1 MPSVTMFRML
11 TIAGAALA
19 PPQIQRVVGREAVV
33 YSQPVAELCAE
44 AILAADGRIEKAILS
59 AALARDLRQR
69 VGSQAGS
76 GALWV
81 VEDDECNV
89 VGSVAIEI
97 SRLSPAALDE
107 QRLGRNVLEA
117 GLADRPLLSSLAVSP
132 AFRRRGL
139 AKSLCREAEA
149 LAKSW
154 GYDEVLLKVERD
166 NSRARSLYRKL
177 GYRMVSIDKDAERP
191 EAGPGGI
198 KYVPTV
204 QVAMR
209 KSLRYPP
216 LDSVVVAA
224 TAATAAVLL
233 GMRFSDEAAVIAG
246 LVANGRGAAAA
257 ERLREIVLSLLPIP
271 LPL

>member
-1 MPSVTMFRML
+1 MDGIRGSLGVAPEKGHKFVGKTCALLSVPKATQVACQHWSGLYCFG
-11 TIAGAALA
+11 AGF
-19 PPQIQRVVGREAVV
+19 GRPLF
-33 YSQPVAELCAE
+33 S
-44 AILAADGRIEKAILS
+44 
-59 AALARDLRQR
+59 
-69 VGSQAGS
+69 
-76 GALWV
+76 
-81 VEDDECNV
+81 
-89 VGSVAIEI
+89 
-97 SRLSPAALDE
+97 
-107 QRLGRNVLEA
+107 VLE
-117 GLADRPLLSSLAVSP
+117 DIFSSIV
-132 AFRRRGL
+132 
-139 AKSLCREAEA
+139 KME
-149 LAKSW
+149 
-154 GYDEVLLKVERD
+154 
-166 NSRARSLYRKL
+166 
-177 GYRMVSIDKDAERP
+177 DAERP

-233 GMRFSDEAAVIAG
+233 SMRFSDEAAVIAG